1 MWQHGGAK
9 RLSLLHSITHLLN
22 RLDPTNA
29 ISVRSLAHLER
40 LNTMLNIFV
49 EQFGKKKKKKKK
61 KKKSG
66 LGSFSGHF
74 TDCFTFSLPLLF
86 TQGEKS
92 KWGRIEVTSSVP
104 SLGTRYIPL
113 LQASVECSSV
123 SVFVCFLCFLLFS
136 LYVSTF
142 SGGYQVTVL

>member
-1 MWQHGGAK
+1 LWQHGGAK

-61 KKKSG
+61 KKEEKEKEKEKEKEDLFECG
-66 LGSFSGHF
+66 LGSFSGH
-74 TDCFTFSLPLLF
+74 S
-86 TQGEKS
+86 
-92 KWGRIEVTSSVP
+92 RVI
-104 SLGTRYIPL
+104 LG
-113 LQASVECSSV
+113 
-123 SVFVCFLCFLLFS
+123 
-136 LYVSTF
+136 
-142 SGGYQVTVL
+142 VLH